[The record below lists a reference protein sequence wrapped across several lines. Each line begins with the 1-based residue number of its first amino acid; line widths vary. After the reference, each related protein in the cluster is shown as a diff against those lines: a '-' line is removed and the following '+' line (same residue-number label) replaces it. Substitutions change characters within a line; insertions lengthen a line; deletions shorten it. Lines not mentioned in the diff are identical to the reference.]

1 MRDNNIMKT
10 TFHTIND
17 ERILELEDNGIIQ
30 KDAQDLLDIIG
41 SYSVRT
47 IILKKESIIPDFFDL
62 KTKVA
67 GEILQKAS
75 NYGLKIGIIGDF
87 KSIKSKSLRDFIY
100 ESNKTKQVIFKE
112 SKEEILKIFGEER

>member
-1 MRDNNIMKT
+1 MRDNKFMKT
-10 TFHTIND
+10 TLHTIND
-17 ERILELEDNGIIQ
+17 ERILELEHDGYIL

-47 IILKKESIIPDFFDL
+47 IILKKENIIPEFFDL

-87 KSIKSKSLRDFIY
+87 TSIKSKSLRDFIY

-112 SKEEILKIFGEER
+112 TIEEILKIFGN

>member
-1 MRDNNIMKT
+1 MRDNNIMNT

-17 ERILELEDNGIIQ
+17 ERILELENDGCIL

-47 IILKKESIIPDFFDL
+47 IILRKENIIPDFFDL

-75 NYGLKIGIIGDF
+75 NYGLMIGVIGDF

-100 ESNKTKQVIFKE
+100 ESN
-112 SKEEILKIFGEER
+112 

>member
-1 MRDNNIMKT
+1 MRDNTMKT
-10 TFHTIND
+10 TIYNVND
-17 ERILELEDNGIIQ
+17 EKILEIEDDSIIL
-30 KDAQDLLDIIG
+30 KDAQDLLDIVG

-47 IILKKESIIPDFFDL
+47 IILRKENITPEFFDL

-100 ESNKTKQVIFKE
+100 ESNKTKQVLFKE
-112 SKEEILKIFGEER
+112 SKEEILKIFGKEL

>member
-10 TFHTIND
+10 TLHTIND
-17 ERILELEDNGIIQ
+17 ERILELEHDGYIL

-47 IILKKESIIPDFFDL
+47 IILKKENIIPEFFDL

-87 KSIKSKSLRDFIY
+87 TSIKSKSLRDFIY

-112 SKEEILKIFGEER
+112 TIEEILKIFGN

>member
-1 MRDNNIMKT
+1 MRDNIYIKT
-10 TFHTIND
+10 TLHTIND
-17 ERILELEDNGIIQ
+17 ERILELEDDGYILKN
-30 KDAQDLLDIIG
+30 AQDLLDIIG
-41 SYSVRT
+41 TYSVRN
-47 IILKKESIIPDFFDL
+47 IILRKENIIPDFFNL

-67 GEILQKAS
+67 DEILQKAS

-112 SKEEILKIFGEER
+112 SKEEILKIFGKE

>member
-1 MRDNNIMKT
+1 MRDNKFMKT
-10 TFHTIND
+10 TLNTIND
-17 ERILELEDNGIIQ
+17 ERILEIEDNGIIL

-47 IILKKESIIPDFFDL
+47 IILKKENIIPDFFDL

-87 KSIKSKSLRDFIY
+87 KSIKSKSLSDFIY

-112 SKEEILKIFGEER
+112 TKEEILKIFGN

>member
-1 MRDNNIMKT
+1 MKT
-10 TFHTIND
+10 KLHTIND
-17 ERILELEDNGIIQ
+17 ERMLELEDDTYIL

-41 SYSVRT
+41 SYSIRT
-47 IILKKESIIPDFFDL
+47 IILKKENIIPDFFDL

-87 KSIKSKSLRDFIY
+87 TSIKSKSLRDFIY

-112 SKEEILKIFGEER
+112 SKEEILKIFGKE